1 MSKSDESGSLS
12 PGSDA
17 EALKGNADRNGRSP
31 RPRSPRGMGA
41 VRSYGRTGLGRQD
54 ADRRRRIDLTEL
66 GERALH
72 HTGPNDQ
79 HDLPA
84 SGESDFVRPEEFASQ
99 AFRPVTIDRQRQVL
113 LGGDNGETGRSLFD
127 RLAKIQK
134 KRPAIESRAFLA
146 EAVEIGRGA
155 NSTLPRETHGGL
167 GSAEAL
173 AADGTALGQNL
184 TATGGLGTGA
194 ETALAGAGDLRR
206 TIGRMHGCKGTAKD
220 TPSRV
225 SSPTLPGLADGL

>member
-1 MSKSDESGSLS
+1 
-12 PGSDA
+12 
-17 EALKGNADRNGRSP
+17 
-31 RPRSPRGMGA
+31 MGV

-66 GERALH
+66 GQRALH
-72 HTGPNDQ
+72 HPRTDDQ

-84 SGESDFVRPEEFASQ
+84 GREGYFVSPEEFAGE
-99 AFRPVTIDRQRQVL
+99 AFGSVTIDRQRQVL
-113 LGGDNGETGRSLFD
+113 LGRDDGETSLTLLA

-134 KRPAIESRAFLA
+134 KRPAIQSRAFLA

-173 AADGTALGQNL
+173 AADGPALGQNL

-206 TIGRMHGCKGTAKD
+206 AIGRMHGFKGTAKD
-220 TPSRV
+220 TPPRV
-225 SSPTLPGLADGL
+225 SSPTLPGLADGLPRGRMGV

>member
-1 MSKSDESGSLS
+1 MGVVRSCSRTSLRRQ
-12 PGSDA
+12 
-17 EALKGNADRNGRSP
+17 NADRGR
-31 RPRSPRGMGA
+31 GVNLA
-41 VRSYGRTGLGRQD
+41 
-54 ADRRRRIDLTEL
+54 EL
-66 GERALH
+66 SQRAFH
-72 HTGPNDQ
+72 HSGPNDQ

-84 SGESDFVRPEEFASQ
+84 GREGGFVRPEEFAGETL
-99 AFRPVTIDRQRQVL
+99 RPVTIDRQRQVL
-113 LGGDNGETGRSLFD
+113 LGGDNGEAGRTLFA

-146 EAVEIGRGA
+146 EAAELGRGA

-173 AADGTALGQNL
+173 ATDGTALSQNL

-206 TIGRMHGCKGTAKD
+206 TIGRMHGCKGIAKD

-225 SSPTLPGLADGL
+225 SSPTLPGLADGLLRGRMGV

>member
-1 MSKSDESGSLS
+1 MDDNGSPS
-12 PGSDA
+12 PESDA
-17 EALKGNADRNGRSP
+17 RAWKGNAGRSGRSP
-31 RPRSPRGMGA
+31 KPSSPAAMDA
-41 VRSYGRTGLGRQD
+41 VRSCGRTGLRRHD
-54 ADRRRRIDLTEL
+54 ADGRRGIDLPEL
-66 GERALH
+66 GQRALQH
-72 HTGPNDQ
+72 PGTDDQ

-84 SGESDFVRPEEFASQ
+84 GREGVFVGPEKFASQ
-99 AFRPVTIDRQRQVL
+99 SFRSVAIDRLRQVFL
-113 LGGDNGETGRSLFD
+113 RGDDRETGRTLLTG
-127 RLAKIQK
+127 LAKIQK

-146 EAVEIGRGA
+146 EAAELGRGA

-173 AADGTALGQNL
+173 ATDGTALSQNL

-206 TIGRMHGCKGTAKD
+206 TIGRMHGCKGIAKD
-220 TPSRV
+220 TPPRV

>member
-1 MSKSDESGSLS
+1 MGV
-12 PGSDA
+12 A
-17 EALKGNADRNGRSP
+17 RSC
-31 RPRSPRGMGA
+31 S
-41 VRSYGRTGLGRQD
+41 RTSLGRQD
-54 ADRRRRIDLTEL
+54 ADRRRGVEFAEL
-66 GERALH
+66 GQRALH
-72 HTGPNDQ
+72 HPQTDDQ
-79 HDLPA
+79 HDFPTGREGRLV
-84 SGESDFVRPEEFASQ
+84 GPEELTRQPLRS
-99 AFRPVTIDRQRQVL
+99 VTIDRQRQVL
-113 LGGDNGETGRSLFD
+113 LGGDDGETGRSPFT
-127 RLAKIQK
+127 RAAKIQK

-206 TIGRMHGCKGTAKD
+206 AICRMHGCKGTAKD

-225 SSPTLPGLADGL
+225 SSPTLPGLADGLPRGRMGV

>member
-1 MSKSDESGSLS
+1 MC
-12 PGSDA
+12 
-17 EALKGNADRNGRSP
+17 
-31 RPRSPRGMGA
+31 A
-41 VRSYGRTGLGRQD
+41 VRSCGRTSFRRQN
-54 ADRRRRIDLTEL
+54 ADCRRSVDFAEL
-66 GERALH
+66 GQRALH
-72 HTGPNDQ
+72 HPRPNDQ

-84 SGESDFVRPEEFASQ
+84 SREGYIVRPEEFAGETFSS
-99 AFRPVTIDRQRQVL
+99 VTIDRQRQVL
-113 LGGDNGETGRSLFD
+113 LGSDDRETGRSPFT
-127 RLAKIQK
+127 RLAEIQK

-173 AADGTALGQNL
+173 TADGTALGQNL

-206 TIGRMHGCKGTAKD
+206 TVGRMHGCKGIAKD
-220 TPSRV
+220 TSSRV
-225 SSPTLPGLADGL
+225 SSPTLPGLADGLPRGRMGV

>member
-1 MSKSDESGSLS
+1 
-12 PGSDA
+12 
-17 EALKGNADRNGRSP
+17 
-31 RPRSPRGMGA
+31 MGA
-41 VRSYGRTGLGRQD
+41 VRSCGRAGLGRQD
-54 ADRRRRIDLTEL
+54 TDRRGGINLAQL
-66 GERALH
+66 GQRALH
-72 HTGPNDQ
+72 HAGANHQ

-84 SGESDFVRPEEFASQ
+84 YRESSFVRPEEFASQ
-99 AFRPVTIDRQRQVL
+99 TLGPITIDRQGQVL
-113 LGGDNGETGRSLFD
+113 FGGDDGETGRTLFA

-134 KRPAIESRAFLA
+134 KRPAIESRAFLT

-173 AADGTALGQNL
+173 TADGPALGQNL

-194 ETALAGAGDLRR
+194 ETALAGAGNLRR
-206 TIGRMHGCKGTAKD
+206 TIGRMHGCKGIAKD

-225 SSPTLPGLADGL
+225 SSPTLPGLADGLPRGRMGV

>member
-1 MSKSDESGSLS
+1 
-12 PGSDA
+12 
-17 EALKGNADRNGRSP
+17 
-31 RPRSPRGMGA
+31 MGV

-66 GERALH
+66 GQRALH
-72 HTGPNDQ
+72 HPRTDDQ

-84 SGESDFVRPEEFASQ
+84 GREGYFVSPEEFAGE
-99 AFRPVTIDRQRQVL
+99 AFGSVTIDRQGQVL
-113 LGGDNGETGRSLFD
+113 LSGDDGETGRTLFA

-134 KRPAIESRAFLA
+134 KRPAIQSRAFLA

-173 AADGTALGQNL
+173 TADGPALGQNL

-194 ETALAGAGDLRR
+194 ETALAGAGNLRR
-206 TIGRMHGCKGTAKD
+206 TIGRMHGCKGIAKD

-225 SSPTLPGLADGL
+225 SSPTLPGLADGLPRGRMGV